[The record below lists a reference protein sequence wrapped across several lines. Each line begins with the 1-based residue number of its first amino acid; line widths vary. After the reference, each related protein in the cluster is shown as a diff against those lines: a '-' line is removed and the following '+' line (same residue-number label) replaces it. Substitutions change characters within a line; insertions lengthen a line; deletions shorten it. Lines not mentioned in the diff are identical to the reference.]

1 MSSVSKLVA
10 VTAEAMRVDESTV
23 SQYSRQLINAGLLP
37 KSRGRFIARVT
48 PRDAIRLIMAVGLN
62 GRFNA
67 TAEKVTEY
75 INLRHD
81 GVPQSAPDE
90 ISETV
95 EDNLY
100 FTLMLVI
107 APETYLP
114 KSFVGQRHA
123 HRASRYEFIINW
135 PQVIVHSP
143 SGEVVEAFKKAGT
156 LPGHFEAPTYTSF
169 TLCSQL
175 FDAFAD
181 FEFGL
186 TEDDWAK
193 FFLEADK

>member
-1 MSSVSKLVA
+1 MSSVSNLVA
-10 VTAEAMRVDESTV
+10 VVAEAMKVEESTV

-37 KSRGRFIARVT
+37 KSRGRAVAPVT

-67 TAEKVTEY
+67 SAEKVTEY

-90 ISETV
+90 LSETV

-107 APETYLP
+107 APEADLP
-114 KSFVGQRHA
+114 TSFVGQRRA
-123 HRASRYEFIINW
+123 HRESRYEFIINW
-135 PQVIVHSP
+135 PQVIVHGP
-143 SGEVVEAFKKAGT
+143 SGDILEAFKKPGT

-169 TLCSQL
+169 TLCGQL
-175 FDAFAD
+175 FDTLAD

-186 TEDDWAK
+186 TEEDWIN
-193 FFLEADK
+193 FFAEASK